1 MDAKKS
7 QIRQEALNVG
17 ALPTRPPFDVTGL
30 EPSPHSNCYL
40 TGVEYVDGYP
50 LIAESAFGLAKS
62 LESTWKDA
70 SARASSHAYVWAG
83 ELWHRVN
90 GLDLT
95 SLYDASD
102 DVPEFCSAGDLHHL
116 RLCYPELSALA
127 DGTLFWHFD
136 TYNRGYCYSGHWTAR
151 RDDAFLFFLLGTLAS
166 KSFAQAPL
174 RSEEARAAGEI
185 AGFALLRGEN
195 VTQALEFALAW
206 HRYNGAITTLARA
219 LAEGI
224 QLHRQGNGDEIHR

>member
-70 SARASSHAYVWAG
+70 SARASSHAYDWAG

-127 DGTLFWHFD
+127 DGTLFWHFV

-151 RDDAFLFFLLGTLAS
+151 RDDAFLFFWHSGFQIVRAGAIAKRGSQGGRRNSGICFVAWRKRYAGTGVRISLAS
-166 KSFAQAPL
+166 LQWRHHDVGS
-174 RSEEARAAGEI
+174 GV
-185 AGFALLRGEN
+185 GRGDT
-195 VTQALEFALAW
+195 VAST
-206 HRYNGAITTLARA
+206 G
-219 LAEGI
+219 
-224 QLHRQGNGDEIHR
+224 